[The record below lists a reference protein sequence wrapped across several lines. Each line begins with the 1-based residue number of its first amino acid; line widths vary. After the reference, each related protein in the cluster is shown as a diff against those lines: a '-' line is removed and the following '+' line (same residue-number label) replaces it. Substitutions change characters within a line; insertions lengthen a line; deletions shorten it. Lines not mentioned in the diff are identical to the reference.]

1 MESIKQLISAG
12 SNIVQSAQLYL
23 NQALREKQLSS
34 AEANVLMFLYTNGD
48 QVSQDVIVT
57 GVEVSKPAISR
68 TIHSLEEKGYI
79 MRKSNPADKRSNLIF
94 LTDKAWQ
101 EEEYIQSVY
110 ADFLSIAAQ
119 GLPIAK
125 VIEFAGL
132 LQQVS
137 DNIDSYRRGELDKK

>member
-23 NQALREKQLSS
+23 NQAFREKQLSS
-34 AEANVLMFLYTNGD
+34 AETNVLMFLYTNGD

-68 TIHSLEEKGYI
+68 TIHSLEDKGYI

-101 EEEYIQSVY
+101 EEKYIQSVY

-119 GLPIAK
+119 GLPIVK